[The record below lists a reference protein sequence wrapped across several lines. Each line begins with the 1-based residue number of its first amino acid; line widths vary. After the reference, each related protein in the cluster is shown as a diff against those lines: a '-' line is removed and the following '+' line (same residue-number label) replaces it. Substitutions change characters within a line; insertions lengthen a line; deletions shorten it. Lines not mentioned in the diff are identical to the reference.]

1 MIYDERVDSVA
12 IAGLLRPYAE
22 LNPQQL
28 EQTITYLELLL
39 KWNAKVNLTSVRGA
53 EQIVTR
59 HFGESFFAGRQLV
72 AVDAATSVIDLGSG
86 AGFPVVAVDAATSV
100 IDLGSGAGFPGLPIA
115 VLRPFAGVT
124 LIESGAKK
132 ATFLNEVI
140 YALGL
145 KNVKVARQRGE
156 SFVGSADLVMMRAV
170 EKVEAAIPIALNLVR
185 PGGCLALMIGAS
197 QTELGDAGR
206 ARSNLGKDR
215 GGSR

>member
-59 HFGESFFAGRQLV
+59 HFGESFFAGRQL
-72 AVDAATSVIDLGSG
+72 
-86 AGFPVVAVDAATSV
+86 VAVDAATSV

-197 QTELGDAGR
+197 QTSLAMRVAHEVTWAKTV
-206 ARSNLGKDR
+206 AVP
-215 GGSR
+215 GSHSRVILEGIKADTNQTR

>member
-1 MIYDERVDSVA
+1 VIYDGRVDSVA

-39 KWNAKVNLTSVRGA
+39 KWNAKMNLTSVRDA

-59 HFGESFFAGRQLV
+59 HFGESFFAGREL
-72 AVDAATSVIDLGSG
+72 
-86 AGFPVVAVDAATSV
+86 VAVDAATSV

-124 LIESGAKK
+124 LIESSTRK

-140 YALGL
+140 SALQL
-145 KNVKVARQRGE
+145 RNVRVARQRGE
-156 SFVGSADLVMMRAV
+156 SFVASADLVMMRAV
-170 EKVEAAIPIALNLVR
+170 EKFEAAIPIALNLVR

-197 QTELGDAGR
+197 QTSLAMRVAHEVTWAKTVAVPGSHSRVILGGIKADTNQTR
-206 ARSNLGKDR
+206 
-215 GGSR
+215 

>member
-1 MIYDERVDSVA
+1 VIYDERVDSVA

-59 HFGESFFAGRQLV
+59 HFGESFFAGRQL
-72 AVDAATSVIDLGSG
+72 
-86 AGFPVVAVDAATSV
+86 VAVDAATSV

-197 QTELGDAGR
+197 QTSLAMRVAHEVTWAKTV
-206 ARSNLGKDR
+206 AVP
-215 GGSR
+215 GSHSRVILEGIKADTNQTR

>member
-1 MIYDERVDSVA
+1 VIYDERVDSAA
-12 IAGLLRPYAE
+12 ITGLLRPYAE
-22 LNPQQL
+22 LNPRQL
-28 EQTITYLELLL
+28 EQTITYLGLLL
-39 KWNAKVNLTSVRGA
+39 KWNAKVNLTSVRDA

-86 AGFPVVAVDAATSV
+86 AGFP
-100 IDLGSGAGFPGLPIA
+100 GLPIA

-124 LIESGAKK
+124 LIESSAKK

-156 SFVGSADLVMMRAV
+156 SFVGSADLVIMRAV
-170 EKVEAAIPIALNLVR
+170 EKFEAAIPIALNLVR

-197 QTELGDAGR
+197 QTSFAMRVAHELTWAKT
-206 ARSNLGKDR
+206 AAVP
-215 GGSR
+215 GSHSRVILEGIKADTNQPR